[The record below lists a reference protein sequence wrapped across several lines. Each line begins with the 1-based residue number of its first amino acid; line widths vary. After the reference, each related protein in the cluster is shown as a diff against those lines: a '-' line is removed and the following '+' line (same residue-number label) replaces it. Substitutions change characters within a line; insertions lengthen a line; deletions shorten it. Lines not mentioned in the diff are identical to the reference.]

1 MSTVSEAPGTT
12 AMVGDPLRAARRIAP
27 LLNDNAFHGEK
38 RGRLTDQTAA
48 ALLDERLFSLKVKPK
63 WGGYG
68 ADYLTTVEVIEE
80 VSRADAASGWCLSVC
95 NSNSAVISASL
106 GEDGL
111 AEVFADDA
119 RVAIAGALQPRGRST
134 EVDGGALFSGEFGW
148 ASGSSHAQWYLA
160 GAPVEK
166 PGGAFVIR
174 MHVIPIEACRLYDN
188 WCVAGLEATCSQDLS
203 IEDVLVPQSR
213 IFDVELGASS
223 LAAGYAGN
231 GGSGAAS
238 ESTPRGMSIQESAVL
253 GVAGL
258 AGWALGVGRRALDE
272 LEEAGPKAK
281 RLLAP
286 GLIAED
292 FQIQVGLSHAEGRLR
307 AARARLMS
315 LLGEMVN
322 SSVGEAP
329 EELRVSVFEASLEC
343 TVAAREAALFA
354 FDSAPTS
361 VVHRHEPIQRCV
373 RDLLVGLKHAAASTA
388 MQSKIGLARFGSPD
402 HGL

>member
-1 MSTVSEAPGTT
+1 MSTASKAPEAT
-12 AMVGDPLRAARRIAP
+12 AKAGDPLKAARRIAT
-27 LLNDNAFHGEK
+27 LLSENALLGEQ
-38 RGRLTDQTAA
+38 RGRLTDETAA
-48 ALLDERLFSLKVKPK
+48 ALLDERLFSLKVKPSR
-63 WGGYG
+63 GGYG
-68 ADYLTTVEVIEE
+68 ADYLKTVEVIEE

-111 AEVFADDA
+111 AEVFGDDA

-148 ASGSSHAQWYLA
+148 ASGSSVAQWYMA

-174 MHVIPIEACRLYDN
+174 MHVIPISACCLHDN
-188 WCVAGLEATCSQDLS
+188 WRVAGLEATCSQDLT
-203 IEDVLVPQSR
+203 IEDVFVPQSR
-213 IFDVELGASS
+213 IFDVELGGSS

-231 GGSGAAS
+231 GASGAAL
-238 ESTPRGMSIQESAVL
+238 EPTPRGMSIQENAVL
-253 GVAGL
+253 GIAGL

-272 LEEAGPKAK
+272 LEETGSKAK

-292 FQIQVGLSHAEGRLR
+292 FLIQVGLSHAEGRLR
-307 AARARLMS
+307 SARARLMS
-315 LLGEMVN
+315 LMGEMA
-322 SSVGEAP
+322 SASVGEVP
-329 EELRVSVFEASLEC
+329 EELRVSIFEASLEC

-354 FDSAPTS
+354 LDSAPTS
-361 VVHRHEPIQRCV
+361 VVYRDAPIQRCV

-388 MQSKIGLARFGSPD
+388 MQSKIGMARFGSLD